1 MKHKSISLI
10 LTCILL
16 SAAFPGCAKKQEPE
30 NPSETA
36 SSSSS
41 EEGSKLQPFSP
52 PVSFEAVTLE
62 GDSITSDIFSESRLT
77 MINVWA
83 TYCNPCLNEMPGLG
97 ELASDYAPEDFCLIG
112 IISDVPE
119 GSGQQELDQAKE
131 LVEATGAD
139 YTHLLLSES
148 LYNSLLADVS
158 AVPTT
163 FFADKDGKILDIVI
177 GAMEKDAWKEKID
190 ALLEEL

>member
-1 MKHKSISLI
+1 MNHKFIFLI
-10 LTCILL
+10 LICILL
-16 SAAFPGCAKKQEPE
+16 SAAFPGCAKKPEQEP
-30 NPSETA
+30 PSETVSA
-36 SSSSS
+36 SSS
-41 EEGSKLQPFSP
+41 EEENELQPFSP

-62 GDSITSDIFSESRLT
+62 GDGITSDIFSESRLT

-83 TYCNPCLNEMPGLG
+83 TYCNPCLSEMPGLG
-97 ELASDYAPEDFCLIG
+97 ELALSYAPEDFRLVG
-112 IISDVPE
+112 IVSDVPE
-119 GSGQQELDQAKE
+119 GSGQQELEQAKE
-131 LVEATGAD
+131 LVEATGAG

-148 LYNSLLADVS
+148 LYSGLLADVS

-163 FFADKDGKILDIVI
+163 FFADKDGRIIDIVI